1 MRLRND
7 NAPSLMSERQ
17 KLRRLALS
25 RWDSDGGGQAV
36 GFRGGDDSLDV
47 PDLTNTELVQLRVRV
62 IALENLVIALLAE
75 ASDAHR
81 ELARDM
87 AAYISP
93 RPGFT
98 PHPMTI
104 HAAVQML
111 HCVDRAELFRATA
124 TDDEV

>member
-1 MRLRND
+1 MT
-7 NAPSLMSERQ
+7 ERQ
-17 KLRRLALS
+17 RLRRLALA

-36 GFRGGDDSLDV
+36 GSRGNDARWDV

-75 ASDAHR
+75 SSDTQR
-81 ELARDM
+81 KLARDM

-98 PHPMTI
+98 PHALTI
-104 HAAVQML
+104 HAAAQML

-124 TDDEV
+124 TDDEA